1 MSEDIEADDSSER
14 CWSSGKQYFPEE
26 STMVL
31 DCCGSGIREV
41 KSNYK
46 SSLMKSPGKAIGDS
60 LVLRKLEINLSL
72 SSEGGKYIGVDV
84 GVDELFHGISRN
96 RSIGLLVL
104 KTNDTIAPTPD
115 IFQDLVPFFEHNDK
129 LGCIDLHGPRSWTL
143 NSLALA
149 LSACKNTR
157 MKRIN
162 LTNTMAS
169 DATAASFFV
178 SLSNVHSLSDLC
190 ITKIHLG
197 EVGGDGLAH
206 LLQNSESNLQRL
218 EIHYAQL
225 DDERLVR
232 LGNAL
237 TVNKTLKYLDLD
249 LEGFSISVESWQ
261 AFSQCLRN
269 PNSALETL
277 KFRDDNDDDDAMSE
291 IVAAIVRALEGN
303 SALKTLDIAV
313 DDCGGGPFIKEW
325 VWELFDRVLCDK
337 TSIAATHSSNHT
349 LQEVNI
355 LHYFRDFRDDFEDD
369 DSDCEGMNNF
379 RDSLHV
385 NTTGNKSEVAR
396 QKILERHFA
405 GGVTDIQYARGNTDI
420 AQVFSSAPDSVL
432 VHAIEWIGRDDLGY
446 SVMNDFVRGFPQL
459 FGKRSTMQ
467 DAADKKRKRQDDTMP
482 SNQEVT
488 VNDRAACA
496 TQ

>member
-1 MSEDIEADDSSER
+1 
-14 CWSSGKQYFPEE
+14 
-26 STMVL
+26 
-31 DCCGSGIREV
+31 
-41 KSNYK
+41 
-46 SSLMKSPGKAIGDS
+46 
-60 LVLRKLEINLSL
+60 
-72 SSEGGKYIGVDV
+72 
-84 GVDELFHGISRN
+84 
-96 RSIGLLVL
+96 
-104 KTNDTIAPTPD
+104 
-115 IFQDLVPFFEHNDK
+115 
-129 LGCIDLHGPRSWTL
+129 
-143 NSLALA
+143 
-149 LSACKNTR
+149 

-162 LTNTMAS
+162 LTNIQAS
-169 DATAASFFV
+169 DETFARLFG
-178 SLSNVHSLSDLC
+178 SLSNVHSLTELC
-190 ITKIHLG
+190 IKETRLG
-197 EVGGDGLAH
+197 RLGGEGLAH
-206 LLQNSESNLQRL
+206 LLQRSDSNLHRL
-218 EIHYAQL
+218 EIYSAQL
-225 DDERLVR
+225 DDERLVC

-249 LEGFSISVESWQ
+249 MEDSISVESWQ
-261 AFSQCLRN
+261 TFSQCLRN

-277 KFRDDNDDDDAMSE
+277 KFRDNNDDDDVMSE

-303 SALKTLDIAV
+303 STLKTLDIAV

-337 TSIAATHSSNHT
+337 TSIAATYSSNHT
-349 LQEVNI
+349 LREVNI

-459 FGKRSTMQ
+459 FGKQSTMQ

>member
-1 MSEDIEADDSSER
+1 MSEDSENDDSSER
-14 CWSSGKQYFPEE
+14 SLSS
-26 STMVL
+26 TLIL
-31 DCCGSGIREV
+31 DCGGTGVREV
-41 KSNYK
+41 KNNYAGPP
-46 SSLMKSPGKAIGDS
+46 MKSPGKAIGDS
-60 LVLRKLEINLSL
+60 HVLRKLEIILSL
-72 SSEGGKYIGVDV
+72 SDEGGKYI

-96 RSIGLLVL
+96 RSIERLVL
-104 KTNDTIAPTPD
+104 KTNDAIEPMPD
-115 IFQDLVPFFEHNDK
+115 IFQALVPFFEHNDK
-129 LGCIDLHGPRSWTL
+129 LGCIDLQCSRSWAL

-149 LSACKNTR
+149 LSACKNTPL
-157 MKRIN
+157 KRIN
-162 LTNTMAS
+162 LTNTEAS
-169 DATAASFFV
+169 DETFARLFG
-178 SLSNVHSLSDLC
+178 SLSNVHSLTELC
-190 ITKIHLG
+190 IKETRLG
-197 EVGGDGLAH
+197 REGGEGLAH
-206 LLQNSESNLQRL
+206 LLQHSDSNLHRL
-218 EIHYAQL
+218 VIYSAQL
-225 DDERLVR
+225 DDERLVC

-249 LEGFSISVESWQ
+249 MEDSISVESWQ
-261 AFSQCLRN
+261 TFSQCLRN

-277 KFRDDNDDDDAMSE
+277 KFRDNNDDDDVMSE

-303 SALKTLDIAV
+303 STLKTLDIAV

-337 TSIAATHSSNHT
+337 TSIAATYSSNHT

-396 QKILERHFA
+396 QKILERHFT
-405 GGVTDIQYARGNTDI
+405 GGVTDNVQFARGNTDI

-446 SVMNDFVRGFPQL
+446 SVMNDFVRGFPRL
-459 FGKRSTMQ
+459 FGNHSKMQ
-467 DAADKKRKRQDDTMP
+467 DAADRKRKRYDDNMP
-482 SNQEVT
+482 SNEEVT
-488 VNDRAACA
+488 VNDRAACGI
-496 TQ
+496 Q